1 MLTGNIQIDGKVDGT
16 IRTTKLVT
24 ISPSGSV
31 EGKIYAD
38 HAIINGQF
46 EGDIYA
52 KNVDV
57 LANGCLKGE
66 VTSAELTIEKGGSFL
81 GISKTVSSDEIAEQ
95 INAERQQKK
104 ELSIVTDAHPKKTAS
119 A

>member
-1 MLTGNIQIDGKVDGT
+1 M
-16 IRTTKLVT
+16 VT

-38 HAIINGQF
+38 HAMINGQF
-46 EGDIYA
+46 EGEIFA

-57 LANGCLKGE
+57 LPNGCLKGE

-81 GISKTVSSDEIAEQ
+81 GTSKTVSGDEIAEQ
-95 INAERQQKK
+95 LSTERQQKQ
-104 ELSIVTDAHPKKTAS
+104 ELSIVTDAPQKKTAS